1 MTAGYYAI
9 LAKASISTV
18 PDSVIT
24 CNIAVSPITGTTM
37 TGFSEYS
44 LGWNGC
50 DVLLG

>member
-18 PDSVIT
+18 PDSIIT

-37 TGFSEYS
+37 TGFSEAIA
-44 LGWNGC
+44 LGGTAATSS
-50 DVLLG
+50 